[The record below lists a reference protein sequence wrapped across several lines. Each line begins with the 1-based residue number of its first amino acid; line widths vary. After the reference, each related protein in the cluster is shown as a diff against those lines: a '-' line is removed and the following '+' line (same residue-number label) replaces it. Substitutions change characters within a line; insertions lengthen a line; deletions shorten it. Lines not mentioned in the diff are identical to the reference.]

1 MPARYGISATITRMN
16 STSATAGL
24 NDAADDV
31 NKMRGSI
38 FLVGMMGA
46 GKTTIGKL
54 LANFLDKTFLDSDR
68 EIQRRTGVSVPVI
81 FEIEGEAGFRKRET
95 EMLLELVKNENI
107 VLATGGGAVLS
118 IGNREI
124 LKRSGTVIYLRAT
137 VDDLWRRTQQ
147 DKNRP
152 LLQTPDRRRKLT
164 ELYTQRDPLYRE
176 TAHIVVESGKRS
188 ARYLAQLLAQQLVCS
203 DLRTDEK
210 QAGSLSAL
218 TNRSKKMN
226 G

>member
-1 MPARYGISATITRMN
+1 MMSIDAIDGPAAQ
-16 STSATAGL
+16 
-24 NDAADDV
+24 NDAVAQPSLGV
-31 NKMRGSI
+31 TRGNV

-54 LANFLDKTFLDSDR
+54 LAHFLEKTFYDSDR
-68 EIQRRTGVSVPVI
+68 EIQKRTGVSIPTI

-95 EMLLELVKNENI
+95 EILSELVKIRNI

-118 IGNREI
+118 EVNRTT
-124 LKRSGTVIYLRAT
+124 LRHSGTVIYLRASIE
-137 VDDLWRRTQQ
+137 DLWRRTRQ

-152 LLQTPDRRRKLT
+152 LLQTPDPRAKLA
-164 ELYTQRDPLYRE
+164 ELYAQRDPLYRE

-188 ARYLAQLLAQQLVCS
+188 ARHLAQLLAQQLACS
-203 DLRTDEK
+203 DP
-210 QAGSLSAL
+210 GSSQI
-218 TNRSKKMN
+218 KD